1 MGTQKNL
8 IHVQHVAIFL
18 LIAYLFLKISYKTWD
33 ITKGNF
39 KVGNNEI
46 AVRLQSLK
54 KKLVTHRACS
64 NHAISK
70 AEFGRSRSVCR
81 VIFGC
86 CSVTQLCTAW
96 TVGRQA
102 SLSFTTSQSLL
113 KLMSIELVMP
123 SNHLILV
130 TVILTSVGKDV
141 AIRIHKDLCTAG
153 RNVNWYSHYRQGYGG
168 SS

>member
-1 MGTQKNL
+1 MGIRYVKRHSTSL
-8 IHVQHVAIFL
+8 IIGGKYQNHNAISPHTC
-18 LIAYLFLKISYKTWD
+18 YLF
-33 ITKGNF
+33 
-39 KVGNNEI
+39 
-46 AVRLQSLK
+46 
-54 KKLVTHRACS
+54 
-64 NHAISK
+64 
-70 AEFGRSRSVCR
+70 
-81 VIFGC
+81 FGC

-141 AIRIHKDLCTAG
+141 AIRIHKNLCTAG